1 MNKSKAETH
10 QTVNLH
16 KETASEKEL
25 LTVTL
30 SSIREGVI
38 STNNTGKIILINE
51 VAERLLECTK
61 KQAIGQNIENV
72 FAIVDENTG
81 CQLPNTVTELMKA
94 KNPSDLPSSAI
105 LTTRKGVEKII
116 AYNTSPMRDQEE
128 NNLGMVLVFWNISK
142 QRRLESELIKTHKL
156 ESIGFLAGGIAHDFN
171 NILTVISGNITLAK
185 MCCRPKSMIHNRL
198 IEAEKAALLAKEI
211 TQQLL
216 TFSQVGAPVKK
227 TTSLRRIILESV
239 SLSLRGSRS
248 NYRLS
253 LPENLW
259 PVEVDSGQMSQVIN
273 NLVINAIQAMPS
285 GGLLQ
290 IEAENILVESEHHL
304 SLAPGNYVKFSVKDQ
319 GVGICKKHLSK
330 IFDPYFTTKPTGSGL
345 GLAICYYI
353 ITKHNGSIHV
363 QSQRGK
369 GSVFNV
375 YLPAVCEAVKS
386 VERIETINR
395 EGRGKILVMDD
406 QKAVRDITAEL
417 VQHLG
422 YQVVCA
428 KNGEE
433 AISIYDQAK
442 NNGQPFDAVIMDLT
456 IAGGMGGKDCIHT
469 LRQIDPEI
477 KAIVSSGYATDPVLT
492 DYQAYGFVG
501 MITKPHTLESLHK
514 VLQKAL
520 SKDS

>member
-227 TTSLRRIILESV
+227 PPPYGES
-239 SLSLRGSRS
+239 SW
-248 NYRLS
+248 N
-253 LPENLW
+253 P
-259 PVEVDSGQMSQVIN
+259 
-273 NLVINAIQAMPS
+273 
-285 GGLLQ
+285 
-290 IEAENILVESEHHL
+290 
-304 SLAPGNYVKFSVKDQ
+304 F
-319 GVGICKKHLSK
+319 
-330 IFDPYFTTKPTGSGL
+330 PYPCVVPDL
-345 GLAICYYI
+345 
-353 ITKHNGSIHV
+353 
-363 QSQRGK
+363 
-369 GSVFNV
+369 
-375 YLPAVCEAVKS
+375 
-386 VERIETINR
+386 
-395 EGRGKILVMDD
+395 
-406 QKAVRDITAEL
+406 ITAFPSRKTC
-417 VQHLG
+417 G
-422 YQVVCA
+422 
-428 KNGEE
+428 
-433 AISIYDQAK
+433 
-442 NNGQPFDAVIMDLT
+442 
-456 IAGGMGGKDCIHT
+456 
-469 LRQIDPEI
+469 R
-477 KAIVSSGYATDPVLT
+477 
-492 DYQAYGFVG
+492 
-501 MITKPHTLESLHK
+501 
-514 VLQKAL
+514 
-520 SKDS
+520 